1 MEDKQKQL
9 ALSLGNTVLNIL
21 NGKGGSVTV
30 YIDDNKN
37 LKFIHTKPNGDFVI
51 KEEEWRKHY
60 CEEKAI
66 R

>member
-30 YIDDNKN
+30 YVDENKE

-51 KEEEWRKHY
+51 KEGT
-60 CEEKAI
+60 I
-66 R
+66 Q